1 MEHQILG
8 DGLHMT
14 FYSDATI
21 DKNITINITLNKTQ
35 RKIMDLMTAN
45 PKIRGI

>member
-1 MEHQILG
+1 MEHQIIG
-8 DGLHMT
+8 DGLRVT
-14 FYSDATI
+14 FYSDANI
-21 DKNITINITLNKTQ
+21 DKNITLNKTQ